1 MVECCTFGLPN
12 HDHPFHQTPRLV
24 PQNFNIVCWIV
35 QSIWALPQTET
46 WGPKRPISQYL
57 GHLDLIWGGGDYG
70 VVATPELL
78 VDIYLSSEKPRSPG
92 NCLDVPIYFK
102 LSRPFMFPALEIQRK
117 ELCRR
122 VREWAGYA
130 AKLFSR
136 YPPLWWLARAI
147 YTFSALSSRSK
158 AQLV

>member
-46 WGPKRPISQYL
+46 WGPKRPISQYPGYL
-57 GHLDLIWGGGDYG
+57 GLIWGGGDYG

-78 VDIYLSSEKPRSPG
+78 VDIYLISEMPRSPG

-102 LSRPFMFPALEIQRK
+102 FCVSRAEDSTERVVSESTRIGRV
-117 ELCRR
+117 CREA
-122 VREWAGYA
+122 V
-130 AKLFSR
+130 
-136 YPPLWWLARAI
+136 
-147 YTFSALSSRSK
+147 
-158 AQLV
+158 